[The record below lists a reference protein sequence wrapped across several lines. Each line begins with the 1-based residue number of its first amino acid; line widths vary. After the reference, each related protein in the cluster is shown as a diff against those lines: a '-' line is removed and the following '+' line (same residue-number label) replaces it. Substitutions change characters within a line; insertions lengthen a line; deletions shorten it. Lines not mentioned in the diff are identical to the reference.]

1 MMMVKGEGG
10 ADFENIC
17 RSIIENIC
25 RSNNLEMSGQTYLE
39 MPKPGGGKHR
49 VDFEVVSTQNQEI
62 RGLFSCKYQK
72 GGGTADEKIAY
83 EVIKLLAAMK
93 LDPRY
98 KHSWIA
104 LGGNG
109 WSNSIKGFI
118 SEGHIQE
125 WIPAMK
131 GKVTI
136 FMDPNDLMARAKN
149 EVMLSLE

>member
-1 MMMVKGEGG
+1 MMVKGEGG
-10 ADFENIC
+10 SEFENIC
-17 RSIIENIC
+17 KSIIENIC
-25 RSNNLEMSGQTYLE
+25 RPNNISLSGQTYLE
-39 MPKPGGGKHR
+39 FDKPGGGKHR
-49 VDFEVVSTQNQEI
+49 ADFEIVSAYDSSI

-72 GGGTADEKIAY
+72 GGGTTDEKIAY

-104 LGGNG
+104 LGGKG

-118 SEGHIQE
+118 RDGHIQE
-125 WIPAMK
+125 WIPEMK

-136 FMDPNDLMARAKN
+136 FLDPNDLMDRAKN
-149 EVMLSLE
+149 EIKL